1 MNFLR
6 SPEQVAL
13 CDQTKSFSQTTLG
26 NDLYARDAASE
37 FRREDW
43 VACAQQGLF
52 GLNIPKELGGS
63 EYDVQTSV
71 LILEALGYGCPD
83 NGLTMAVN
91 GQVWCVQAPIQ
102 KFGSDFQREK
112 YVKGMV
118 TGSMIG
124 AHAMTEEESGSDAF
138 SMKSTA
144 DKTNGGYILNGR
156 KVYVGM
162 APVADCILVFVST
175 NPKRGRWGISAFV
188 VDAKSSG
195 VTLHPQKEKMG
206 LRTVPTGAIEFQDVF
221 VPDENLIG
229 KPGSGASIFTAS
241 MDYERSFIFTSHVGS
256 MARQLDQAIEYSQ
269 KRQQL
274 GLPIGRFQSISNR
287 IADMKLRLETS
298 RLLLYKCASL
308 LDQGK
313 TIPMEAAMANLHI
326 AESFVENSL
335 TAIRIH
341 GGRGYMSE
349 FEVERDLRDAVGGV
363 IYSGTSDI
371 QRNLIAGLLGVSG

>member
-1 MNFLR
+1 MNFG
-6 SPEQVAL
+6 PTQEQVAL
-13 CDQTKSFSQTTLG
+13 CDQMKSFSKNTLG
-26 NDLYARDAASE
+26 KDLAARDAAGE

-43 VACAQQGLF
+43 EACAKEGVF
-52 GLNIPKELGGS
+52 GLNTPKELGGS
-63 EYDVQTSV
+63 GHDVLTSV
-71 LILEALGYGCPD
+71 LMLEALGHGSPD
-83 NGLTMAVN
+83 NGLSLAIN
-91 GQVWCVQAPIQ
+91 GQVWCVQAPIL

-118 TGSMIG
+118 DGSMIG

-138 SMKSTA
+138 GMKSTA
-144 DKTNGGYILNGR
+144 EQTDGGYILNGR
-156 KVYVGM
+156 KIYVGM

-175 NPKRGRWGISAFV
+175 DPSRGRWGISTFI
-188 VDAKSSG
+188 VDAKSEG
-195 VTLHPQKEKMG
+195 VTLHPAQEKMG
-206 LRTVPTGAIEFQDVF
+206 LRTVPTGAIEFENVF
-221 VPDENLIG
+221 VPVENMIG

-256 MARQLDQAIEYSQ
+256 MARQLDQAIEFSRT
-269 KRQQL
+269 RQQL
-274 GLPIGRFQSISNR
+274 GQPIGKLQSISNR

-313 TIPMEAAMANLHI
+313 SIPMEAAMANLHI

-335 TAIRIH
+335 ASIRIH
-341 GGRGYMSE
+341 GGKGYMSA

-371 QRNLIAGLLGVSG
+371 QRNLIAGLLGL

>member
-1 MNFLR
+1 MNFG
-6 SPEQVAL
+6 PTQEQVAL
-13 CDQTKSFSQTTLG
+13 CDQMKSFSNNTLG
-26 NDLYARDAASE
+26 KDLSARDAAGE

-43 VACAQQGLF
+43 EACAKEGVF
-52 GLNIPKELGGS
+52 GLNTPKELGGS
-63 EYDVQTSV
+63 GHDILTSV
-71 LILEALGYGCPD
+71 LILEALGHGSPD
-83 NGLTMAVN
+83 NGLSLAIN
-91 GQVWCVQAPIQ
+91 GQVWCVQAPIL

-118 TGSMIG
+118 DGSMIG

-138 SMKSTA
+138 GMKSTA
-144 DKTNGGYILNGR
+144 EQTDGGYILNGR
-156 KVYVGM
+156 KIYVGM

-175 NPKRGRWGISAFV
+175 DPSRGRWGISTFI
-188 VDAKSSG
+188 VDAKSEG
-195 VTLHPQKEKMG
+195 VTLHPAQEKMG
-206 LRTVPTGAIEFQDVF
+206 LRTVPTGAIEFENVF
-221 VPDENLIG
+221 VPVENMIG

-256 MARQLDQAIEYSQ
+256 MARQLDQAIEFSRT
-269 KRQQL
+269 RQQL
-274 GLPIGRFQSISNR
+274 GQPIGKLQSISNR

-313 TIPMEAAMANLHI
+313 SIPMEAAMANLHI

-335 TAIRIH
+335 ASIRIH
-341 GGRGYMSE
+341 GGKGYMSA

-371 QRNLIAGLLGVSG
+371 QRNLIAGLLGL

>member
-1 MNFLR
+1 MNFG
-6 SPEQVAL
+6 PTQEQVAL
-13 CDQTKSFSQTTLG
+13 CDQMKSFSNNTLG
-26 NDLYARDAASE
+26 KDLSARDAAGE

-43 VACAQQGLF
+43 EACAKEGVF
-52 GLNIPKELGGS
+52 GLNTPKELGGS
-63 EYDVQTSV
+63 GHDILTSV
-71 LILEALGYGCPD
+71 LILEALGHGSPD
-83 NGLTMAVN
+83 NGLNLAIN
-91 GQVWCVQAPIQ
+91 GQVWCVQAPIL

-118 TGSMIG
+118 DGSMIG

-138 SMKSTA
+138 GMKSTA
-144 DKTNGGYILNGR
+144 EQTDGGYILNGR
-156 KVYVGM
+156 KIYVGM

-175 NPKRGRWGISAFV
+175 DPSRGRWGISTFI
-188 VDAKSSG
+188 VDAKSEG
-195 VTLHPQKEKMG
+195 VTLHPAQEKMG
-206 LRTVPTGAIEFQDVF
+206 LRTVPTGAIEFENVF
-221 VPDENLIG
+221 VPVENMIG

-256 MARQLDQAIEYSQ
+256 MARQLDQAIEFSRT
-269 KRQQL
+269 RQQL
-274 GLPIGRFQSISNR
+274 GQPIGKLQSISNR

-313 TIPMEAAMANLHI
+313 SIPMEAAMANLHI

-335 TAIRIH
+335 ASIRIH
-341 GGRGYMSE
+341 GGKGYMSA

-371 QRNLIAGLLGVSG
+371 QRNLIAGLLGL

>member
-1 MNFLR
+1 MNFG
-6 SPEQVAL
+6 PTQEQVAL
-13 CDQTKSFSQTTLG
+13 CDQMKSFSKNTLG
-26 NDLYARDAASE
+26 KDLAARDAAGE

-43 VACAQQGLF
+43 EACAKEGVF
-52 GLNIPKELGGS
+52 GLNTPKELGGS
-63 EYDVQTSV
+63 GHDVLTSV
-71 LILEALGYGCPD
+71 LMLEALGHGSPD
-83 NGLTMAVN
+83 NGLSLAIN
-91 GQVWCVQAPIQ
+91 GQVWCVQAPIL

-118 TGSMIG
+118 DGSLIG

-138 SMKSTA
+138 GMKSTA
-144 DKTNGGYILNGR
+144 EQTDGGYILNGR
-156 KVYVGM
+156 KIYVGM

-175 NPKRGRWGISAFV
+175 DPSRGRWGISTFI
-188 VDAKSSG
+188 VDAKSEG
-195 VTLHPQKEKMG
+195 VTLHPAQEKMG
-206 LRTVPTGAIEFQDVF
+206 LRTVPTGAIEFENVF
-221 VPDENLIG
+221 VPEENMIG

-256 MARQLDQAIEYSQ
+256 MARQLDQAIEFSRT
-269 KRQQL
+269 RQQL
-274 GLPIGRFQSISNR
+274 GQPIGKLQSISNR

-313 TIPMEAAMANLHI
+313 SIPMEAAMANLHI

-335 TAIRIH
+335 ASIRIH
-341 GGRGYMSE
+341 GGKGYMSA

-371 QRNLIAGLLGVSG
+371 QRNLIAGLLGL

>member
-1 MNFLR
+1 M
-6 SPEQVAL
+6 
-13 CDQTKSFSQTTLG
+13 
-26 NDLYARDAASE
+26 
-37 FRREDW
+37 
-43 VACAQQGLF
+43 
-52 GLNIPKELGGS
+52 
-63 EYDVQTSV
+63 
-71 LILEALGYGCPD
+71 LEALGHGSPD
-83 NGLTMAVN
+83 NGLSLAIN
-91 GQVWCVQAPIQ
+91 GQVWCVQAPIL

-118 TGSMIG
+118 DGSMIG

-138 SMKSTA
+138 GMKSTA
-144 DKTNGGYILNGR
+144 EQTDGGYILNGR
-156 KVYVGM
+156 KIYVGM

-175 NPKRGRWGISAFV
+175 DPSRGRWGISTFI
-188 VDAKSSG
+188 VDAKSEG
-195 VTLHPQKEKMG
+195 VTLYPAQEKMG
-206 LRTVPTGAIEFQDVF
+206 LRTVPTGAIEFENVF
-221 VPDENLIG
+221 VPVENMIG

-256 MARQLDQAIEYSQ
+256 MARQLDQAIEFSRT
-269 KRQQL
+269 RQQL
-274 GLPIGRFQSISNR
+274 GQPIGKLQSISNR

-313 TIPMEAAMANLHI
+313 SIPMEAAMANLHI

-335 TAIRIH
+335 ASIRIH
-341 GGRGYMSE
+341 GGKGYMSA

-371 QRNLIAGLLGVSG
+371 QRNLIAGLLGL